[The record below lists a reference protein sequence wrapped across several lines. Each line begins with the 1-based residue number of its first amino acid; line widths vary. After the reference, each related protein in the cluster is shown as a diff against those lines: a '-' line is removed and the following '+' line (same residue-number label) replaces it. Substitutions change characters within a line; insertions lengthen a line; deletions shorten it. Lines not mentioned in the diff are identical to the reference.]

1 MTEAVKASHNVVRFL
16 DQRVAEQPE
25 VLALRIPRGK
35 GRFNDFDFRSLGE
48 ICQRYATGFR
58 RAGIKAG
65 HRTLLIPRPGLDLI
79 GSVFA
84 LFQIGAVPV
93 VLDPGMGMGNLLRA
107 VRHTRPEAVVGVP
120 IGVGLSR
127 LFRGSFASVRVRA
140 TLRPSLLWEW
150 DRVTAIAREQNDPAA
165 ILFTSGSTGPAKGVC
180 YTHGMFDAQ
189 VRAVGET
196 FAITPG
202 EVDFP
207 MLPVFA
213 LFNPALG
220 MTTVLPPMN
229 PSRPARANPGAQVEA
244 MVAAGVTNSF
254 GSPVL
259 WGRIGEW
266 CQRRGVSL
274 PSLRRILMAGAP
286 APPPVLRAMAAVA
299 PQATIHTPY
308 GATECLPVTSITA
321 AEILGET
328 WSHTIRGGGT
338 CVGRPIKGMEV
349 RVMRPVRGPVGDWGA
364 IEWCPVGEI
373 GEVVVTGP
381 TVTREYDRLPGA
393 TAEAK
398 LYEGRRVWHRMGD
411 MGTLDGEGRLWFCGR
426 KAERVDLGSGDVR
439 YTDCV
444 EAPFLSIEGVQRVA
458 LIGLPEEGKTVPA
471 LVVEPKRGSWPRGS
485 KARRKLASELME
497 VAGAH
502 PASRDL
508 RRFFLCRH
516 FPVDVRHNAK
526 IHRLTLARRAAEGRL
541 KSLRLS

>member
-1 MTEAVKASHNVVRFL
+1 MSEAMETSHNVVRFL
-16 DQRVAEQPE
+16 DQRVADQPE
-25 VLALRIPRGK
+25 VLALRIPRGG
-35 GRFNDFDFRSLGE
+35 GRFHDFDFRSLGE

-58 RAGIKAG
+58 RAGVEAG

-93 VLDPGMGMGNLLRA
+93 VLDPGMGFRNVLRA

-120 IGVGLSR
+120 IGVGVSR

-140 TLRPSLLWEW
+140 TLRPSLL
-150 DRVTAIAREQNDPAA
+150 RERDPVPAMVRGEDDPAA

-189 VRAVGET
+189 VRTVGRT
-196 FAITPG
+196 FGIEPG

-229 PSRPARANPGAQVEA
+229 PSRPARANPRAQVEA
-244 MVAAGVTNSF
+244 IVAAGVTNSF

-259 WGRIGEW
+259 WGRIADW
-266 CQRRGVSL
+266 CRQRGVRL
-274 PSLRRILMAGAP
+274 PSLRRVLMAGAP
-286 APPPVLRAMAAVA
+286 APPPVLRAMAEVA
-299 PQATIHTPY
+299 PGATIHTPY

-328 WSHTIRGGGT
+328 WTRTMSGEGT
-338 CVGRPIKGMEV
+338 CVGRPVEGMEV
-349 RVMRPVRGPVGDWGA
+349 RVMKPVKGPVRDWDA
-364 IEWCPVGEI
+364 IEWRPSGAI

-381 TVTREYDRLPGA
+381 TVTREYDRLAEA
-393 TAEAK
+393 TADAK
-398 LYEGRRVWHRMGD
+398 IRQGDRVWHRMGD
-411 MGTLDGEGRLWFCGR
+411 MGTLDQEGRLWFCGR
-426 KAERVDLGSGDVR
+426 KAERVDLGSGDIR

-444 EAPFLSIEGVQRVA
+444 EAPFLSVEGVHRVA
-458 LIGLPEEGKTVPA
+458 LIGLEEEGKKIPA
-471 LVVEPKRGSWPRGS
+471 LVVEPARGAWPRTGE
-485 KARRKLASELME
+485 ARRRLRGELLR
-497 VAGAH
+497 VAKAH
-502 PASRDL
+502 PASHDL
-508 RRFFLCRH
+508 NRFYLCRR

-541 KSLRLS
+541 RSLG